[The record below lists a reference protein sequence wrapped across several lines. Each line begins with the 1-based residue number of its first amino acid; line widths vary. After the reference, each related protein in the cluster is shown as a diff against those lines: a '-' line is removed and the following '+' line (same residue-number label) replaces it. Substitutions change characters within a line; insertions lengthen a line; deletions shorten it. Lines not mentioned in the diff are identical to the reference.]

1 MKSRNIPTHV
11 RIVRRETDHRG
22 AQNRTVAAGVGTA
35 SGSAETHYP
44 THTVHLF
51 LCSGSSCVRIRRAL
65 HSPSG
70 KAEQRKTDPVR
81 QHGDNCRTA
90 LCDNNEPQHRKNHQ
104 PEHQWA
110 AADQLFRQHHGRA
123 LGSVCNTAASRRGD
137 SGGSAAPVTHLW
149 PGGSH
154 GRSTIQYQL
163 DTKCDWYSAR
173 RVSVVAVRIV
183 GCNEATRTG
192 REHGRSG
199 RKAAKRPT
207 RPSIIKALVLRGH
220 SHLSRATL
228 P

>member
-1 MKSRNIPTHV
+1 MKSRTFRRTFALFAEKQITEAPKIVLLLLALALPAVAQKPTIQLIPFTSFFV
-11 RIVRRETDHRG
+11 P
-22 AQNRTVAAGVGTA
+22 AAAACG
-35 SGSAETHYP
+35 
-44 THTVHLF
+44 
-51 LCSGSSCVRIRRAL
+51 IRRAL

-123 LGSVCNTAASRRGD
+123 VGSVCDSAASRRGD

-192 REHGRSG
+192 REHERSG

-207 RPSIIKALVLRGH
+207 RRPS
-220 SHLSRATL
+220 SRL
-228 P
+228 

>member
-1 MKSRNIPTHV
+1 MEFCPR
-11 RIVRRETDHRG
+11 
-22 AQNRTVAAGVGTA
+22 
-35 SGSAETHYP
+35 
-44 THTVHLF
+44 
-51 LCSGSSCVRIRRAL
+51 GSSPRERRTERIKYGEGGRAEASSPLYVSEVLKQSRELMVRIRRAL

-70 KAEQRKTDPVR
+70 KAEQRKTDPIR
-81 QHGDNCRTA
+81 QHGDNCGTA

-137 SGGSAAPVTHLW
+137 SGRSAAPVTHLW

-183 GCNEATRTG
+183 GCKEDTTRRVT
-192 REHGRSG
+192 S
-199 RKAAKRPT
+199 T
-207 RPSIIKALVLRGH
+207 LR
-220 SHLSRATL
+220 
-228 P
+228 